1 MHHDPGTVLEIHE
14 ILVQFGKRMRVQMTG
29 IDEEQIDRVREDG
42 RLKLQI
48 VRLDKTPDVIQS
60 GFSNF
65 LLGFKTWLYI
75 DTKHAAADTSR
86 RLQQS
91 QRRASITRSQFDDLL
106 EFKLPNQE
114 ERVIKCWLMSLAS
127 WSRIT

>member
-29 IDEEQIDRVREDG
+29 IDEEQVDRVREDG

-65 LLGFKTWLYI
+65 LLGFKARLYI
-75 DTKHAAADTSR
+75 DAEQAPADTAG

-91 QRRASITRSQFDDLL
+91 QRGASVTRSQFDDLL
-106 EFKLPNQE
+106 ELKLPDQE
-114 ERVIKCWLMSLAS
+114 GKSDY
-127 WSRIT
+127 